1 MTIGGE
7 ERGTVAY
14 GFRRIDPNRIDGI
27 RNVINVYGSK
37 RWLRIDRR
45 IGANSEGESVR
56 TVSAHGQIPNKSSFH
71 VLQILLGRGVI
82 AAIHVIIGAADNPW
96 KRARH
101 GNGRDPAYAP
111 GGCRYRNSASLHGT
125 RRSGKQA
132 ARCQAASSGQYRPV
146 C

>member
-1 MTIGGE
+1 MAIGGE

-14 GFRRIDPNRIDGI
+14 GFRRIDPSRIDGI

-37 RWLRIDRR
+37 RWFRVDRR
-45 IGANSEGESVR
+45 IGANSEVERVG

-82 AAIHVIIGAADNPW
+82 AAIHVIIGAADKPW

-101 GNGRDPAYAP
+101 GNGRDPAYAS
-111 GGCRYRNSASLHGT
+111 GGCRYWNSASLRWIH
-125 RRSGKQA
+125 RSGK
-132 ARCQAASSGQYRPV
+132 
-146 C
+146 